1 MSTQPIP
8 VGGTI
13 DFREYLATI
22 RLRKWSILVIT
33 LLCLGLALA
42 YTAQQTP
49 MYSAAAKVQ
58 ATNPLASFSGVNA
71 LAAPNMVTEQAL
83 VTSTLVTRCAVRI
96 LSVEASGTTVSDPTA
111 PGTDPNNKGTTGHP
125 GPALCDLNTLSNASP
140 PIVVP
145 AGLIK
150 NIKVSGGD
158 NSSTIL
164 QISATDKKPAVAQDI
179 ANAFANGYVAVKTLQ
194 ADAAVNA
201 RRAPLQL
208 QLNQLNAKLSGLQ
221 NQIYHVSLAGG
232 NTSGLNAIAGR
243 VGQSLDQVNAELI
256 DLAPSKITPPY
267 VVSEAPLPVAP
278 SSPHKT
284 LNAALGLALG
294 LILGV
299 GIAFLR
305 EALSD
310 ELRGRADFE
319 DHAGVPVL
327 AVIPRVASWRRKSE
341 AKLFAVDQPKS
352 VVSEAY
358 RTLRTSILFS
368 SMQRGLHTIMVA
380 SANAGEGKSTTAANL
395 AVVLADS
402 GKRVVL
408 ISADLR
414 KPRLHRFFGLE
425 SEPGLS
431 NALVGEA
438 TVWDALQAPQ
448 VENLRVM
455 ASGPV
460 PARPTELLQSEGMGE
475 LLADLRDVSDF
486 VIIDTSPILPVADA
500 LVLAPL
506 VDGILLVADASITT
520 RSAVTHTRELLDQV
534 DAPLVGA
541 VFNDYD
547 PSRDRG
553 GAGYYGYGYRRYGY
567 YGEQEPA
574 AAAPMRARGNGSAL
588 AAPEN
593 GQALHVAPEPPA
605 LERPAQP
612 DS

>member
-13 DFREYLATI
+13 DFREYLATL

-33 LLCLGLALA
+33 ALCFGLALA

-49 MYSAAAKVQ
+49 LYSAAAKVQ
-58 ATNPLASFSGVNA
+58 ATNPLAAFAGANA
-71 LAAPNMVTEQAL
+71 LATPNMVTEQAL
-83 VTSTLVTRCAVRI
+83 VTSTLVSKCAVQI
-96 LSVEASGTTVSDPTA
+96 LNNPQVTDPTA
-111 PGTDPNNKGTTGHP
+111 PQTDTSGKVT
-125 GPALCDLNTLSNASP
+125 GPALCDLSVLTSTSSP
-140 PIVVP
+140 VTVP
-145 AGLIK
+145 AGLVK
-150 NIKVSGGD
+150 SIKVSGGD

-164 QISATDKKPAVAQDI
+164 QITATDKKPAVAMEI
-179 ANAFANGYVAVKTLQ
+179 ANAFADAYVAVKTLQ
-194 ADAAVNA
+194 AESFIETQRSAPEARLKVLNA
-201 RRAPLQL
+201 RFNSLESQIAHATDLGQHPTYLASLANQVLQQL
-208 QLNQLNAKLSGLQ
+208 Q
-221 NQIYHVSLAGG
+221 
-232 NTSGLNAIAGR
+232 
-243 VGQSLDQVNAELI
+243 QVNA
-256 DLAPSKITPPY
+256 DLADLTTAKITPPY
-267 VVSEAPLPVAP
+267 VVSEAPLPAAP

-294 LILGV
+294 LVLGV

-341 AKLFAVDQPKS
+341 ARLFSVDQPKS
-352 VVSEAY
+352 VVAEAY

-395 AVVLADS
+395 AVVLSDS

-425 SEPGLS
+425 GEPGLS

-460 PARPTELLQSEGMGE
+460 PARPTELLQSEAMGE

-506 VDGILLVADASITT
+506 VDGVLLVADASITT

-553 GAGYYGYGYRRYGY
+553 GAGYYSYGYRRYGY
-567 YGEQEPA
+567 YGEGETT
-574 AAAPMRARGNGSAL
+574 APMRAGRNGSAL
-588 AAPEN
+588 ASSEN
-593 GQALHVAPEPPA
+593 GQSLRVAPEPPA

>member
-33 LLCLGLALA
+33 ALCFGLALA

-49 MYSAAAKVQ
+49 LYSSAAKVQ
-58 ATNPLASFSGVNA
+58 ATNPLAAFAGANA
-71 LAAPNMVTEQAL
+71 LATPNMVTEQAL
-83 VTSTLVTRCAVRI
+83 VTSTLVSKCAVQI
-96 LSVEASGTTVSDPTA
+96 LNNPGVTDPTA
-111 PGTDPNNKGTTGHP
+111 QQTDSDGKVT
-125 GPALCDLNTLSNASP
+125 GPALCDPAVLTSATSP
-140 PIVVP
+140 VVVP
-145 AGLIK
+145 AGLVK
-150 NIKVSGGD
+150 SIKVSGGD

-164 QISATDKKPAVAQDI
+164 QITATDKKPLVAQQI
-179 ANAFANGYVAVKTLQ
+179 ANAFAEAYVAVKSMQ
-194 ADAAVNA
+194 AQAFIDA
-201 RRAPLQL
+201 RRQPLL
-208 QLNQLNAKLSGLQ
+208 QQQDNLNSRLASLQ
-221 NQIYHVSLAGG
+221 SQIYHLSL
-232 NTSGLNAIAGR
+232 SGAPVTALSAMANR
-243 VGQSLDQVNAELI
+243 VGQNLDEVNAELI

-267 VVSEAPLPVAP
+267 VVSEAPLPTAP
-278 SSPHKT
+278 SSPNKK
-284 LNAALGLALG
+284 LYAALGLMLG

-327 AVIPRVASWRRKSE
+327 AVIPRVASWRRKAD
-341 AKLFAVDQPKS
+341 AKLFTVEQPKS
-352 VVSEAY
+352 VVAEAY

-380 SANAGEGKSTTAANL
+380 SANAGEGKTTTAANL

-414 KPRLHRFFGLE
+414 KPRLYRFFGLE

-438 TVWDALQAPQ
+438 TVWDTLQAPK

-455 ASGPV
+455 VSGPV

-506 VDGILLVADASITT
+506 VDGVLLVADASITT

-567 YGEQEPA
+567 YGESEPA
-574 AAAPMRARGNGSAL
+574 TAPLRAGRNGSAL
-588 AAPEN
+588 PPEN
-593 GQALHVAPEPPA
+593 GQSLHVAPEPPA

>member
-1 MSTQPIP
+1 MSTQSMP

-13 DFREYLATI
+13 DFREYLATL
-22 RLRKWSILVIT
+22 RLRKWSILVIAA
-33 LLCLGLALA
+33 LCFGAALA

-49 MYSAAAKVQ
+49 MYTSTAKVQ
-58 ATNPLASFSGVNA
+58 VTNPVAAFSSSNA
-71 LAAPNMVTEQAL
+71 LANPNMQTEQAL
-83 VTSTLVTRCAVRI
+83 TTSTLVSKCAVLL
-96 LSVEASGTTVSDPTA
+96 LSNPSVSDGAASTGTPGHDDYKA
-111 PGTDPNNKGTTGHP
+111 P
-125 GPALCDLNTLSNASP
+125 LCDLTALDAVP
-140 PIVVP
+140 VP
-145 AGLIK
+145 AGLVK
-150 NIKVSGGD
+150 SVKVEVGD
-158 NSSTIL
+158 TSTIM
-164 QISATDKKPAVAQDI
+164 QVSATDKKPIVAQQV
-179 ANAFANGYVAVKTLQ
+179 AQAFADGYVAVRTLE
-194 ADAAVNA
+194 AEKFIDD
-201 RRAPLQL
+201 RRAPILALKAQLAPQL
-208 QLNQLNAKLSGLQ
+208 QGLYAKISSAIAHGLPATQLSALANKLSD
-221 NQIYHVSLAGG
+221 QINEI
-232 NTSGLNAIAGR
+232 NT
-243 VGQSLDQVNAELI
+243 ELI
-256 DLAPSKITPPY
+256 DLSPAKITPPY
-267 VVSEAPLPVAP
+267 VAGDAALPSSP

-305 EALSD
+305 EMLSD

-319 DHAGVPVL
+319 EHAGVPVL
-327 AVIPRVASWRRKSE
+327 AVIPKVASWRRKSD
-341 AKLFAVDQPKS
+341 AKLITLDQPKS

-368 SMQRGLHTIMVA
+368 AMQRGLHTIMVA

-425 SEPGLS
+425 TEPGLS
-431 NALVGEA
+431 NALAGES
-438 TVWDALQAPQ
+438 TVWDTLQAPQ

-455 ASGPV
+455 VSGPV
-460 PARPTELLQSEGMGE
+460 PARPTELLQSEAMGE
-475 LLADLRDVSDF
+475 LVADLRDVSDF

-534 DAPLVGA
+534 DARLVGA

-567 YGEQEPA
+567 YSDAE
-574 AAAPMRARGNGSAL
+574 APQLRETRRPGFP
-588 AAPEN
+588 APEN
-593 GQALHVAPEPPA
+593 GQSLRVAPEPRP
-605 LERPAQP
+605 LERPAEP
-612 DS
+612 GS

>member
-49 MYSAAAKVQ
+49 LYSAAAKVQ
-58 ATNPLASFSGVNA
+58 ATNPLAAFSGVNA

-83 VTSTLVTRCAVRI
+83 VTSTLVTKCAVR
-96 LSVEASGTTVSDPTA
+96 LLTYPSVTDATA
-111 PGTDPNNKGTTGHP
+111 PGSDPKNPGTTDHP
-125 GPALCDLNTLSNASP
+125 GPPLCDLNTLSSAQPS
-140 PIVVP
+140 IVVP

-150 NIKVSGGD
+150 AIKVSGGD

-164 QISATDKKPAVAQDI
+164 QITATDKKPTVAQNI

-194 ADAAVNA
+194 ANDAINA
-201 RRAPLQL
+201 RRAPLQQSL
-208 QLNQLNAKLSGLQ
+208 SQLNGKLTGLQ

-232 NTSGLNAIAGR
+232 NTSGLNSIANR
-243 VGQSLDQVNAELI
+243 VGQDIDQINAELI

-267 VVSEAPLPVAP
+267 VASEAPVPVAP

-352 VVSEAY
+352 VVAEAY

-425 SEPGLS
+425 GEPGLS

-553 GAGYYGYGYRRYGY
+553 GSGYYGYGYRRYGY
-567 YGEQEPA
+567 YGDPE
-574 AAAPMRARGNGSAL
+574 AAAPPLRARGNGSAL

>member
-13 DFREYLATI
+13 DVREYLATI

-49 MYSAAAKVQ
+49 LYSSAAKVQ
-58 ATNPLASFSGVNA
+58 ATNPLAAFSGVNA

-83 VTSTLVTRCAVRI
+83 VTSTLVTKCAVR
-96 LSVEASGTTVSDPTA
+96 LLTATPPVTDPTA
-111 PGTDPNNKGTTGHP
+111 PGSDPKNPGTTGHP
-125 GPALCDLNTLSNASP
+125 GPPLCDLNTLSSAQV

-150 NIKVSGGD
+150 AIKVSGGD

-164 QISATDKKPAVAQDI
+164 QITATDKKPAVAQKI

-194 ADAAVNA
+194 ANEAIGA
-201 RRAPLQL
+201 RRAPLQQNL
-208 QLNQLNAKLSGLQ
+208 SQLNAKFTGLQ

-232 NTSGLNAIAGR
+232 NTSGLNSIANR
-243 VGQSLDQVNAELI
+243 VGQDIDQINAELI

-267 VVSEAPLPVAP
+267 VASEAPLPVAP

-294 LILGV
+294 LIIGV

-327 AVIPRVASWRRKSE
+327 AVIPRVASWRRKTE
-341 AKLFAVDQPKS
+341 AKLFAVDEPKS
-352 VVSEAY
+352 VVAEAY

-414 KPRLHRFFGLE
+414 KPRLHRFFGLDN
-425 SEPGLS
+425 EPGLS
-431 NALVGEA
+431 TALSGES
-438 TVWDALQAPQ
+438 TVWDALQAPK

-460 PARPTELLQSEGMGE
+460 PGRPTELLQSEGMGE

-506 VDGILLVADASITT
+506 VDGVLLVADASITT

-547 PSRDRG
+547 PARDRG
-553 GAGYYGYGYRRYGY
+553 GAGYYGYGYRRDRY
-567 YGEQEPA
+567 YGDPEA
-574 AAAPMRARGNGSAL
+574 AAAPMRAQRNGSSV

>member
-1 MSTQPIP
+1 MSTQSIP

-33 LLCLGLALA
+33 ALCFGLALA

-49 MYSAAAKVQ
+49 LYSSAAKVQ
-58 ATNPLASFSGVNA
+58 ATNPLAAFAGANA
-71 LAAPNMVTEQAL
+71 LATPNMVTEQAL
-83 VTSTLVTRCAVRI
+83 VTSTLVSRCAVQI
-96 LSVEASGTTVSDPTA
+96 LNNPSVTDPTA
-111 PGTDPNNKGTTGHP
+111 QKTDSDGKVTA
-125 GPALCDLNTLSNASP
+125 PALCDPAVLTSATSP
-140 PIVVP
+140 VVVP

-150 NIKVSGGD
+150 SIKVSGGD

-164 QISATDKKPAVAQDI
+164 QITATDKKPLVAQQI
-179 ANAFANGYVAVKTLQ
+179 ANAFADAYVAVKTLQ
-194 ADAAVNA
+194 AEASIGA
-201 RRAPLQL
+201 RRAPLLVQ
-208 QLNQLNAKLSGLQ
+208 QGRLNARLAALQ
-221 NQIYHVSLAGG
+221 NQIYHVSILGG
-232 NTSGLNAIAGR
+232 NTVGLNSIASR
-243 VGQSLDQVNAELI
+243 VGQDLDQVNAELI

-267 VVSEAPLPVAP
+267 VVSDAPLPTAP

-327 AVIPRVASWRRKSE
+327 AVIPRVASWRRKSDV
-341 AKLFAVDQPKS
+341 KLLAIDQPKS
-352 VVSEAY
+352 VVAEAY

-395 AVVLADS
+395 AVVLSDS

-414 KPRLHRFFGLE
+414 KPRLHRFFGLDG
-425 SEPGLS
+425 EPGLS
-431 NALVGEA
+431 DALGGDS

-460 PARPTELLQSEGMGE
+460 PARPTELLQSEAMGE

-506 VDGILLVADASITT
+506 VDGVLLVADAAITT
-520 RSAVTHTRELLDQV
+520 RSAVTHTREALDQV

-567 YGEQEPA
+567 YGDAEAETTPLRAQRNGAALPA
-574 AAAPMRARGNGSAL
+574 VD
-588 AAPEN
+588 N
-593 GQALHVAPEPPA
+593 GQSLRVAPEPPA

>member
-33 LLCLGLALA
+33 ALCFGLALA

-49 MYSAAAKVQ
+49 LYSSAAKVQ
-58 ATNPLASFSGVNA
+58 ATNPLAAFAGANA
-71 LAAPNMVTEQAL
+71 LATPNMVTEQAL
-83 VTSTLVTRCAVRI
+83 VTSTLVSKCAVQI
-96 LSVEASGTTVSDPTA
+96 LNNPNVTDPTA
-111 PGTDPNNKGTTGHP
+111 QQTDPKTGKVT
-125 GPALCDLNTLSNASP
+125 GPALCDPAVLTSP
-140 PIVVP
+140 TSPVVVP
-145 AGLIK
+145 AGLVK
-150 NIKVSGGD
+150 SIKVSGGD

-164 QISATDKKPAVAQDI
+164 QITATDKKPAVAQQI
-179 ANAFANGYVAVKTLQ
+179 AEAFAQAYVAVKTMQ
-194 ADAAVNA
+194 AEAFIDA
-201 RRAPLQL
+201 RREPLL
-208 QLNQLNAKLSGLQ
+208 QQQGNLSSKLNSLQ
-221 NQIYHVSLAGG
+221 NQIFHVSSLGFNPTAL
-232 NTSGLNAIAGR
+232 SAMASR
-243 VGQSLDQVNAELI
+243 VGQDLDQVNAELI

-267 VVSEAPLPVAP
+267 VASDAPVPTAP

-294 LILGV
+294 LVLGV

-327 AVIPRVASWRRKSE
+327 AVIPRVASWRRKSD
-341 AKLFAVDQPKS
+341 AKLFTVDQPKS
-352 VVSEAY
+352 VVAEAY

-425 SEPGLS
+425 GEPGLS

-486 VIIDTSPILPVADA
+486 VIIDTSPIRPVADA

-506 VDGILLVADASITT
+506 VDGVLLVADASITT

-553 GAGYYGYGYRRYGY
+553 GSGYYGYGYRRYGY
-567 YGEQEPA
+567 YGEPDAATQLRAKRNGGALPA
-574 AAAPMRARGNGSAL
+574 S
-588 AAPEN
+588 EN
-593 GQALHVAPEPPA
+593 GQSLHVAPEPPA
-605 LERPAQP
+605 MERPAQP